1 MPDKND
7 KSNNHAHPPETPV
20 LDETS
25 LLPPKTHKKND
36 KQPPGS
42 HSAEIAAEVEEGQL
56 SPGELSSENDI

>member
-1 MPDKND
+1 MQDHLKD
-7 KSNNHAHPPETPV
+7 KSNSNTTPPATPV

-36 KQPPGS
+36 KTPGS
-42 HSAEIAAEVEEGQL
+42 HSSEIAAEVEDGQL

>member
-1 MPDKND
+1 MQDHAKD
-7 KSNNHAHPPETPV
+7 KSNNHPPETPV

-36 KQPPGS
+36 KQPTGS
-42 HSAEIAAEVEEGQL
+42 HSAEIAEEVEDGQL

>member
-1 MPDKND
+1 MQDNSKD
-7 KSNNHAHPPETPV
+7 KSIDRTHPPETPV

-36 KQPPGS
+36 KPTGS
-42 HSAEIAAEVEEGQL
+42 HSAEIAEEVEDGQL